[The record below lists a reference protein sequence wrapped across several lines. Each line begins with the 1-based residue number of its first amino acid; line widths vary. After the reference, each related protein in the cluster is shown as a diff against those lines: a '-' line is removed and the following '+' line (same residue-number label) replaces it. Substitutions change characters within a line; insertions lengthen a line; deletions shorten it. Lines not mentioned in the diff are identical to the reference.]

1 MLKFISTFLN
11 VVGIVTLIPIILI
24 AIPSVILIII
34 SENIFLEDNIND
46 EHE

>member
-34 SENIFLEDNIND
+34 SENIFLEDNTND